1 MDCFGGLTYLDQCT
15 LNCKKIR
22 GYLTPD
28 ESGRFCH
35 CEDNTNLLVAGKCR
49 KISGCPLNM
58 YFNESLKS
66 CLSCDYGCA
75 TCWPVMDV
83 AVCTSCYPGYVLYLA
98 PRPSCRL
105 DSTLLNCRENQKYD
119 GDLCMP
125 INLSKAATSCLKK
138 KQNCEYCLNPEV
150 CLKCS
155 SGYSLFNNT
164 CKSPC
169 PQKTFKFRSV
179 CVQENPF
186 DLYCESHSVANV
198 YNYAI
203 INYTYVANSSTY
215 RYYTNNNTEPFNNIA
230 GYLLS
235 RSKSLSQSVET
246 YFMEANYRCLKCKD
260 GYGVNDEGK
269 CEACVLPCVN
279 CIRPR
284 PQYCLSCIP
293 EAYAQ
298 EGRSCR
304 NLFLLCDVGQY
315 RDHLDVCS
323 LYCRFFYIKDHDTR
337 LNCSQSCPPGRV
349 PMLEA
354 DKTYLTCEK
363 NANGVFT
370 KLYASVFRR

>member
-1 MDCFGGLTYLDQCT
+1 VSCKAGEVTAYYSDSKFACFANDVGPVCKKMQPHHHGNEGFIVCMDCFGGLTYLDQCT

-138 KQNCEYCLNPEV
+138 K
-150 CLKCS
+150 
-155 SGYSLFNNT
+155 
-164 CKSPC
+164 
-169 PQKTFKFRSV
+169 
-179 CVQENPF
+179 
-186 DLYCESHSVANV
+186 
-198 YNYAI
+198 
-203 INYTYVANSSTY
+203 
-215 RYYTNNNTEPFNNIA
+215 
-230 GYLLS
+230 
-235 RSKSLSQSVET
+235 
-246 YFMEANYRCLKCKD
+246 
-260 GYGVNDEGK
+260 
-269 CEACVLPCVN
+269 
-279 CIRPR
+279 
-284 PQYCLSCIP
+284 
-293 EAYAQ
+293 
-298 EGRSCR
+298 
-304 NLFLLCDVGQY
+304 
-315 RDHLDVCS
+315 
-323 LYCRFFYIKDHDTR
+323 
-337 LNCSQSCPPGRV
+337 
-349 PMLEA
+349 
-354 DKTYLTCEK
+354 
-363 NANGVFT
+363 
-370 KLYASVFRR
+370 